1 MALGLAREL
10 GRPLLSTSV
19 PQGEDDYYTDPQA
32 IAETFR
38 HDIDL
43 VLDAGVLA
51 NLPSTIIDL
60 SGPAPAVI
68 RHGAGPT
75 EPFGL

>member
-1 MALGLAREL
+1 
-10 GRPLLSTSV
+10 V
-19 PQGEDDYYTDPQA
+19 

-43 VLDAGVLA
+43 VLDAGILA
-51 NLPSTIIDL
+51 NEPSTIIDL
-60 SGPAPAVI
+60 SGPAPALL
-68 RHGAGPT
+68 RTGAGAT